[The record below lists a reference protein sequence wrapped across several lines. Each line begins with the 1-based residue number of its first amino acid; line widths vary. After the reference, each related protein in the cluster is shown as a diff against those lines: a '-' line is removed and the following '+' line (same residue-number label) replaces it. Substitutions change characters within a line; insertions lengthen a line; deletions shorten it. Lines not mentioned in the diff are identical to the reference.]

1 MLRGRRIALPA
12 AAVAALVA
20 GGCGGGGGHAASTQ
34 DGGQG
39 SGGAGQG
46 SAGAPPGSSGGQNGS
61 ATTPGR
67 RLRPAGPTATRVI
80 RGWSDALR
88 RGDVDRA
95 TDYFGLPSI
104 VQNNSPPVTIDE
116 RAEARAFNLSLPCGA
131 QLERAYRIG
140 RYTAAVFRLTDRP
153 GADCGTGTGN
163 EAATAFVIRKGKI
176 REWRRLQD
184 PVAGGE
190 APPEL
195 SPPAQ
200 GSGPEV
206 TGPRA

>member
-1 MLRGRRIALPA
+1 MLSGRLIALSA
-12 AAVAALVA
+12 AAVAALIA
-20 GGCGGGGGHAASTQ
+20 GGCGGGGGGSDAVSTQ
-34 DGGQG
+34 GTGQG
-39 SGGAGQG
+39 SSGAQSGP
-46 SAGAPPGSSGGQNGS
+46 ATAPAP
-61 ATTPGR
+61 
-67 RLRPAGPTATRVI
+67 RLRPAAATATRVI
-80 RGWSDALR
+80 QGWSDALR

-104 VQNNSPPVTIDE
+104 VQNNSPPVTIKQ

-153 GADCGTGTGN
+153 GAECGTGIGN
-163 EAATAFVIRKGKI
+163 EAATAFVIRNGKI

-195 SPPAQ
+195 SPSATD
-200 GSGPEV
+200 SGPV
-206 TGPRA
+206 VSGPRA